1 MNLLQSW
8 LIVGIPALLVIA
20 AMFVGNASWRAW
32 VGYVVLAATVV
43 FFAVVPGDG
52 VSAGIVGLLG
62 VLLVANGR
70 GTQVDHGKL
79 EHHQNR
85 KRMTTDPSSAP

>member
-1 MNLLQSW
+1 MDILQSW
-8 LIVGIPALLVIA
+8 LIVGVPALLVVA
-20 AMFVGNASWRAW
+20 AMFVGNAAWRAW
-32 VGYVVLAATVV
+32 VGYVVLAAAVV
-43 FFAVVPGDG
+43 FFVVVPADG
-52 VSAGIVGLLG
+52 VSAAIFGLIG

-70 GTQVDHGKL
+70 GTGVDRGKL